1 MMHLRIVKFSESK
14 ISEQFARKTWVC
26 RVLRYK
32 VKIIII
38 INICEFH
45 LILICLLYDR
55 VFEVFFL
62 YLINKKTERKRETRF
77 YKMNVLI
84 FVIY

>member
-14 ISEQFARKTWVC
+14 ISEQFARKTW
-26 RVLRYK
+26 VLRYK